1 MSSFGF
7 NTSLVGTFFSFPALK
22 SKVPIKGV
30 DDQICAKEL
39 GNLAGWNIPCGNL
52 LHSYEKTSFLTLPI
66 LDSLQK
72 VKFSAG

>member
-39 GNLAGWNIPCGNL
+39 GNLAG
-52 LHSYEKTSFLTLPI
+52 
-66 LDSLQK
+66 
-72 VKFSAG
+72 